1 MPLRKGSKGI
11 PGKNTR
17 LFLGKPLFTWYVE
30 TILKA
35 GNYDQIWVAT
45 NCDKVKKIINECY
58 SDILIF
64 DRSEESAQDT
74 SPTID
79 VVLEFL
85 KQSKCS
91 NEDNLILV
99 QATSPLTSVADLKG
113 LFQQIEAGICNSFLA
128 CLRTNR
134 FRWSE
139 DGKPLNYRLTQKPRR
154 QDYRGFLIETGAF
167 YCSKVGDILRTQQLI
182 SGNIGIVEVG
192 QQSIIDIDEPV
203 DWCLEEAYLS
213 FLQENL

>member
-99 QATSPLTSVADLKG
+99 QATSPL
-113 LFQQIEAGICNSFLA
+113 
-128 CLRTNR
+128 
-134 FRWSE
+134 
-139 DGKPLNYRLTQKPRR
+139 NYRLTQKPRR

-203 DWCLEEAYLS
+203 DWCLGEAYLS